1 VTRGARSEGI
11 VATSRAWTKATEG
24 RPSKDVAAFSVS
36 GEVAWPA
43 GYFVSASLCMLEA
56 IVVKAFSSSVP
67 VDA

>member
-1 VTRGARSEGI
+1 MTRGARSEGI
-11 VATSRAWTKATEG
+11 VATSRAWTKATE
-24 RPSKDVAAFSVS
+24 AAFSVS